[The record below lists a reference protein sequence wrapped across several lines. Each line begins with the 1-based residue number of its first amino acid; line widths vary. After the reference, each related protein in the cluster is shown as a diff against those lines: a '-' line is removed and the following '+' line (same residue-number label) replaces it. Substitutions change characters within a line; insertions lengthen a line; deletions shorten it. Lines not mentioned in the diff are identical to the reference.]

1 VRRLFDQGYQVRVLL
16 RRKPSPDLFP
26 RSVQVFLGDIADS
39 RILNNAV
46 AGAAV
51 VFHLAAKLHA
61 NDTLPDLRAEY
72 QRVNVEGTRRLV
84 EAAQATHISRFV
96 FFSTINVY
104 SPAQPGML
112 WDEQSDTNPDS
123 WYAETKL
130 MGEHIALAGAPT
142 VALRL
147 AAVYG
152 PRMKGNYLRLLHA
165 LSRRRFVMVGNGMN
179 RRTLIHAKDVCSA
192 ALLAAEHPSAEGE
205 IFNVTDGEVYTV
217 QEILKA
223 ICNSLGKETPKIHL
237 PVALACLCAGLFEDM
252 SKIFGLRASIS
263 RSTIEKFIEES
274 AVSGQKIQRD
284 LGFRPEYDLWTGW
297 QETVRELIVDK

>member
-1 VRRLFDQGYQVRVLL
+1 
-16 RRKPSPDLFP
+16 
-26 RSVQVFLGDIADS
+26 
-39 RILNNAV
+39 
-46 AGAAV
+46 
-51 VFHLAAKLHA
+51 
-61 NDTLPDLRAEY
+61 
-72 QRVNVEGTRRLV
+72 
-84 EAAQATHISRFV
+84 
-96 FFSTINVY
+96 
-104 SPAQPGML
+104 
-112 WDEQSDTNPDS
+112 
-123 WYAETKL
+123 
-130 MGEHIALAGAPT
+130 
-142 VALRL
+142 
-147 AAVYG
+147 
-152 PRMKGNYLRLLHA
+152 
-165 LSRRRFVMVGNGMN
+165 MVGNGMN

-237 PVALACLCAGLFEDM
+237 PVALVRLCAGLFEDM

-263 RSTIEKFIEES
+263 RATIEKFIEES